1 MEFQDD
7 ATLVSCSVDGST
19 KFWDIS
25 TGTPKT
31 EVPGEKFT
39 FSEAAAGTEQR
50 VGRFLV
56 TSKGDMVL
64 VHHADGGAREHRRE
78 LELRLLLLLKPLAP
92 LLQLRRTHR
101 LGVLL
106 PLDEGH
112 RPAVAAGLA
121 AQRDALATAHLCRR
135 SKKKVGRGVRYR

>member
-64 VHHADGGAREHRRE
+64 VHHADGGEASDGKRAPVAFFRAPSPVQTISCAGDKIGVGCQSGAVLH
-78 LELRLLLLLKPLAP
+78 LRAP
-92 LLQLRRTHR
+92 WLVET
-101 LGVLL
+101 
-106 PLDEGH
+106 
-112 RPAVAAGLA
+112 
-121 AQRDALATAHLCRR
+121 
-135 SKKKVGRGVRYR
+135 